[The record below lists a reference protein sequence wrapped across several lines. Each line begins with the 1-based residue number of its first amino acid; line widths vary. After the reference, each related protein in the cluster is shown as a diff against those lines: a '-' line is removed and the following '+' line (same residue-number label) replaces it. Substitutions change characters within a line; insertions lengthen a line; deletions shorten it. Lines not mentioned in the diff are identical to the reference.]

1 MAKINS
7 PNFMCIGAAKCATT
21 TLYNI
26 LKQHPQIGLS
36 SFKEPHFFDNFN
48 NFKNGKE
55 WYLNNYYKSLFLYR
69 FRRIYPN
76 IFGIKK
82 CPSKNIKFF
91 W

>member
-36 SFKEPHFFDNFN
+36 LFK
-48 NFKNGKE
+48 GAT
-55 WYLNNYYKSLFLYR
+55 FL
-69 FRRIYPN
+69 
-76 IFGIKK
+76 
-82 CPSKNIKFF
+82 
-91 W
+91 